1 LVTFLSNYHP
11 PMCAI
16 NRLLSMSD
24 MKSSKIILMVCA
36 MVLMLSCFVVGH
48 SNASIEVLWTQTFNP
63 SNGVD
68 RPISVALDSSGV
80 YVVGFDNVPGND
92 EWRIEK
98 RSLTDGALLWA
109 QTNNPSDG
117 DDRAFGVAVDSS
129 GVYMVG
135 FDSSQGNGRW
145 RIEKRSLTD
154 GALLWAQTNN
164 PSDGD
169 DWAAGVALDSSG
181 VYVVGFD
188 NVPGNDEW
196 RIEKRSLTDGAL
208 LWAQTN
214 NPSDNVDR
222 PIGVAVDSSGIYVVG
237 FDHSPDND
245 EWRIEKRSTADGAIL
260 WAQTN
265 NPSNTGD
272 EAIGVAVDSS
282 GMYVVG
288 YDTLFGPEQLRVEKR
303 SLTNGALLWNQTENP
318 STGVD
323 ELWGVALGSSG
334 MYVVGSD
341 NSPSPGSDNF
351 EWRIEKRSLIDGAVV
366 WNQTSNLSNGDD
378 WATGVAL
385 DATGIYIVG
394 YDTVPGD
401 VEWRIEKISELTPLP
416 FYTLTFL
423 IASVVI
429 VIVAV
434 ILIVFFIMRRKA
446 KLVAT

>member
-1 LVTFLSNYHP
+1 
-11 PMCAI
+11 
-16 NRLLSMSD
+16 MSD
-24 MKSSKIILMVCA
+24 MKSSKIILTVCA
-36 MVLMLSCFVVGH
+36 MVLMLSCFAVGH
-48 SNASIEVLWTQTFNP
+48 SNASVEVLWTQTFNP

-109 QTNNPSDG
+109 QT
-117 DDRAFGVAVDSS
+117 
-129 GVYMVG
+129 
-135 FDSSQGNGRW
+135 
-145 RIEKRSLTD
+145 T
-154 GALLWAQTNN
+154 
-164 PSDGD
+164 
-169 DWAAGVALDSSG
+169 
-181 VYVVGFD
+181 
-188 NVPGNDEW
+188 
-196 RIEKRSLTDGAL
+196 
-208 LWAQTN
+208 

-237 FDHSPDND
+237 FDHSPGND

-260 WAQTN
+260 WKQTN

-323 ELWGVALGSSG
+323 EIWGVALGSSG

-351 EWRIEKRSLIDGAVV
+351 EWRIEKRSLIDGAVL

-385 DATGIYIVG
+385 DATGIYVVG
-394 YDTVPGD
+394 YDTVPGN
-401 VEWRIEKISELTPLP
+401 VEWRIEKLSDMAPLP
-416 FYTLTFL
+416 FYLQTWF
-423 IASVVI
+423 IAAAVVAAVAFI
-429 VIVAV
+429 LVI
-434 ILIVFFIMRRKA
+434 IFIMWRKT
-446 KLVAT
+446 KPSSSQSSKT